1 MFPYSEDDFVY
12 LEQDFKNSSNSRLD
26 NMLEAA
32 FTKAMDAGMLR
43 YRQVTRAFTNSNII
57 SLGIILFEEKLRKIY
72 FCT

>member
-12 LEQDFKNSSNSRLD
+12 IEQNFKNASNSRLD

-43 YRQVTRAFTNSNII
+43 YRQGT
-57 SLGIILFEEKLRKIY
+57 GP
-72 FCT
+72 